1 MLLKQRCRI
10 VHLRAAAATVVYL
23 RAAAAAAAAAAALG
37 SGRLSPWKH
46 NFSKVS
52 GLYTY
57 YITGTTESS

>member
-23 RAAAAAAAAAAALG
+23 RAAAAAAAAAALG

>member
-1 MLLKQRCRI
+1 M
-10 VHLRAAAATVVYL
+10 RAAAATVVYL